1 VSNAAR
7 LRRDAESIW
16 RAGVAAVDSKR
27 LVADVVRNTGSEL
40 VICRH
45 SISLSGLNR
54 LVVVGAGKAG
64 AGMAAGFEQAAG
76 AELVRDRIGGWVNV
90 PADCVGSLQSINLH
104 AARPAGVNE
113 PTEAGAH
120 GAKQILEL
128 VAGLGENDVCVVL
141 LSGGG
146 SALLPAPVSAITL
159 GDKQQVTRTLMHAGA
174 TIDELNCVR
183 KQLSLVKGGG
193 LARATQAGL
202 VITLI
207 ISDVIGDPLDVI
219 ASGPTVADSSTA
231 ADALAILRKY
241 ASGPQNVSPAVT
253 EYLTHKAKESPQVEP
268 IPSTVH
274 HHVIG
279 NNATA
284 MVAASAR
291 AVELGY
297 AVRSLGSENEGEA
310 RIVGREL
317 AEMCLAVRDE
327 ASPPAVPA
335 CLLSGGEPVVHLA
348 DSNEPRR
355 GGRNQE
361 VAVAA
366 IERLWDEGF
375 SRMLLLS
382 GGTDGEDGP
391 TDAAGGIAD
400 ADVLSAAR
408 SSGLR
413 PAEFLAI
420 NNTYPF
426 LTQTGGLFKTGPT
439 HTNVMD
445 LRVALIGD

>member
-1 VSNAAR
+1 VSNAER

-16 RAGVAAVDSKR
+16 RAGVEAVDSKR
-27 LVADVVRNTGSEL
+27 LVADVMRNTSSEL
-40 VICRH
+40 VICGH
-45 SISLSGLNR
+45 AIPLSDLNR
-54 LVVVGAGKAG
+54 LVVVGTGKAG

-76 AELVRDRIGGWVNV
+76 ADLVRDRVTGWINV
-90 PADCVGSLQSINLH
+90 PADCVRSLQSIHLH

-113 PTEAGAH
+113 PTEEGAR
-120 GAKQILEL
+120 GAKEILDL
-128 VAGLGENDVCVVL
+128 VTGLGENDVCVVL

-146 SALLPAPVSAITL
+146 SALLPAPIPEITL
-159 GDKQQVTRTLMHAGA
+159 ADKQQVTRTLMHAGA

-183 KQLSLVKGGG
+183 KQLSLLKGGG
-193 LARATQAGL
+193 LARATSAGL
-202 VITLI
+202 LITLI

-231 ADALAILRKY
+231 ADALTILQKY
-241 ASGPQNVSPAVT
+241 APGTTGVPREVM
-253 EYLTHKAKESPQVEP
+253 EYLTQQAKESHQAEP
-268 IPSTVH
+268 IPATVH

-284 MVAASAR
+284 LTAAENR

-297 AVRSLGSENEGEA
+297 SVRSLGSENEGEA
-310 RIVGREL
+310 RNVGRDL
-317 AEMCLAVRDE
+317 AEMCLSVRDQGNPL
-327 ASPPAVPA
+327 AAPA

-348 DSNEPRR
+348 ESDEPRK

-366 IERLWDEGF
+366 IERLWEHGF
-375 SRMLLLS
+375 AGMLLLS

-400 ADVLSAAR
+400 ADVLSTAR
-408 SSGLR
+408 SAGLC

-426 LTQTGGLFKTGPT
+426 LAQTGGLFKTGPT

-445 LRVALIGD
+445 LRVAVIGE